1 MVVMTGQPGSRDSS
15 ALSCKKCCWSSGRS
29 TSAKMALAGHSGT
42 QIPQSTQPS
51 GSMTRKLGPS
61 WKQSTGQT
69 DTQSVYLQR
78 MQDSVTTKVMWG
90 SRVMVAQAACVWLTG
105 VT

>member
-1 MVVMTGQPGSRDSS
+1 
-15 ALSCKKCCWSSGRS
+15 
-29 TSAKMALAGHSGT
+29 
-42 QIPQSTQPS
+42 
-51 GSMTRKLGPS
+51 MTRKLGPS